1 MLKALEVKPS
11 MLGKV
16 GLGNACD
23 VDEHCAADGAIH
35 SRHVPSAVGHS
46 QRAAL
51 PPVGGYC
58 VADDGGNVV
67 VLRHDGE

>member
-1 MLKALEVKPS
+1 MKALEVKPS

-23 VDEHCAADGAIH
+23 VDEHFPADGAIH

-51 PPVGGYC
+51 PPVGGHR
-58 VADDGGNVV
+58 VADDSGNVV